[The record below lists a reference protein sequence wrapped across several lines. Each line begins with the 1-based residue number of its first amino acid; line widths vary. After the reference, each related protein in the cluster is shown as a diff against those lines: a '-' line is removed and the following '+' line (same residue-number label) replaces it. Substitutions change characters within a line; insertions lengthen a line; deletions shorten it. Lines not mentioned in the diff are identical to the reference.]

1 MFNIYNKVNVILD
14 DGNHLVEFKYLY
26 GIQDFDDYII
36 LETDVVSGNIER
48 GWVGN
53 LTFRF
58 QGSDLEHP
66 ITGGTVRETKTLTNV
81 LCSARTCEY
90 DDNHGIVA
98 WKYKFLK
105 Y

>member
-1 MFNIYNKVNVILD
+1 MFNVYNKVNVILD
-14 DGNHLVEFKYLY
+14 NGNHLVEFKYLH

-36 LETDVVSGNIER
+36 LGTDVVIGNIER

-53 LTFRF
+53 LTFQF
-58 QGSDLEHP
+58 KGSDLEHP
-66 ITGGTVRETKTLTNV
+66 STGSTVRETKMLTNV

-90 DDNHGIVA
+90 DCDHVVT

>member
-1 MFNIYNKVNVILD
+1 MFNVYDKVNVILN
-14 DGNHLVEFKYLY
+14 DGNNVIEFKYLH

-36 LETDVVSGNIER
+36 LETDVVIGNIER

-53 LTFRF
+53 LTFQF
-58 QGSDLEHP
+58 KGSDLERP
-66 ITGGTVRETKTLTNV
+66 STGGTVRETKTLTNV

-90 DDNHGIVA
+90 NCDYVVT

>member
-1 MFNIYNKVNVILD
+1 MFNVYDKVNVILN
-14 DGNHLVEFKYLY
+14 DGNNVIEFKYLH

-36 LETDVVSGNIER
+36 LETDVVIGNIER

-58 QGSDLEHP
+58 HGSDLEHP
-66 ITGGTVRETKTLTNV
+66 ITGDTVRATKTLTDV

-90 DDNHGIVA
+90 DCDHVVT